1 MTLKTDGGK
10 ITYWTI
16 TIVAIIATFVLSIIY
31 PASTSMRTVI
41 LAKDSFHNDTVYVVD
56 TRGCCGKCQSDIW
69 YFYDDDGSL
78 ERVLTPLLSNNYKF
92 IQVKF
97 NRNHYNKKTKTF
109 TFGSYSETY
118 QKVFSKDF
126 KGPIDNG
133 NFILYKELDSGF
145 EGKRWFSLLFWAIL
159 SSFFIALP
167 LVHIRPSKECFAE
180 LMKYASYADSNYSR
194 TNLTI
199 TIGNDMEVELEV
211 SPKEVCFSTVYYKGD
226 RVVRNVY
233 VSSEGTLR
241 NVVSREFYWV
251 KRVTKEIL
259 PCFKER
265 MVNSK
270 IERIL

>member
-1 MTLKTDGGK
+1 M
-10 ITYWTI
+10 
-16 TIVAIIATFVLSIIY
+16 
-31 PASTSMRTVI
+31 
-41 LAKDSFHNDTVYVVD
+41 VV
-56 TRGCCGKCQSDIW
+56 RPQ
-69 YFYDDDGSL
+69 
-78 ERVLTPLLSNNYKF
+78 LSNNYKF

-97 NRNHYNKKTKTF
+97 NRKHYNKKTKTF
-109 TFGSYSETY
+109 TFGSYSETL
-118 QKVFSKDF
+118 QRVFSKDF

-133 NFILYKELDSGF
+133 DFILYKELDSGF

-199 TIGNDMEVELEV
+199 TIGDDMEVELEV
-211 SPKEVCFSTVYYKGD
+211 SPKEVCFSNIHYKGN

-233 VSSEGTLR
+233 VSSDGTLR